1 MTILIGYARVS
12 KADQNLD
19 LQKDALTKAGCR
31 RIFND
36 HASGAKVDR
45 VGFKE
50 AIEFCN
56 AGDTLVVWK
65 LDRLS
70 RSIRQLIETMLL
82 LKEKNIGLKSLQE
95 NIDTTSTG
103 GKLIFHIFSSIAE
116 FERDIIRDRTRAG
129 LSSARARGRVG
140 GRPKGMDDKKI
151 ALAKKLRQDHS
162 LSIHDICKTLGV
174 KRTTYYKYTKEEKTT
189 DTTEA

>member
-36 HASGAKVDR
+36 HASGAKIDR

-140 GRPKGMDDKKI
+140 GRPKGMDEKKI

-162 LSIHDICKTLGV
+162 LSIDDICKTLGV